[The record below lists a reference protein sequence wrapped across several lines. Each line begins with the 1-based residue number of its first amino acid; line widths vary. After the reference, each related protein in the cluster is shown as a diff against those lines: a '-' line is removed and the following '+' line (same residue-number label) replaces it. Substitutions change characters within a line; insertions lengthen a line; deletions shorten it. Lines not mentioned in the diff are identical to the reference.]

1 MSDCKALNSQGKPC
15 KAKAMAN
22 GFCYRHNPEI
32 SDESKREASK
42 RGGAKFDP
50 RTIAET
56 YEPIKGQT
64 LGDLQDALLRN
75 ANDLRAG
82 KIDARTSNAVVQNI
96 IALIEAHKVGD
107 INQRLTQLEQ
117 AVFNDPRGYNK
128 L

>member
-1 MSDCKALNSQGKPC
+1 
-15 KAKAMAN
+15 MAN

-50 RTIAET
+50 RAIAET

-96 IALIEAHKVGD
+96 IALIEDNFDLMLDPED
-107 INQRLTQLEQ
+107 IIACTS
-117 AVFNDPRGYNK
+117 YNSAK
-128 L
+128 EILSKYNVEI